1 MKKTVKIVIDCA
13 NCAAELER
21 ALEKI
26 EGVNEV
32 SINFMTQKMIIDID
46 DNNYQEIVKKIEK
59 TKRKVEPD
67 CEIKNY

>member
-46 DNNYQEIVKKIEK
+46 DNNYQEIVKKIKKLREK
-59 TKRKVEPD
+59 
-67 CEIKNY
+67 

>member
-26 EGVNEV
+26 EGVDEV

-67 CEIKNY
+67 CEIEVL

>member
-67 CEIKNY
+67 CEIEGF

>member
-46 DNNYQEIVKKIEK
+46 DNNYQEIVKLREK
-59 TKRKVEPD
+59 
-67 CEIKNY
+67 

>member
-67 CEIKNY
+67 WEIEGL

>member
-46 DNNYQEIVKKIEK
+46 DNNIKKLLKRLKKLREK
-59 TKRKVEPD
+59 
-67 CEIKNY
+67 

>member
-32 SINFMTQKMIIDID
+32 SINFITQKMIIDID

-67 CEIKNY
+67 CEIEGL